1 MHRHVR
7 TGTGALA
14 LAACLTLAGCSS
26 SDNGDKAKDKDG
38 QKSTGGA
45 ASSPSQSAGA
55 NGGGSGNGAGGG
67 SGSGSGSG
75 SGPGSG
81 KVAAKDI
88 AGAWAA
94 VLQGKPT
101 ALVISGTTVAL
112 GGEHTCTGTVNDNG
126 MAMIELKCADGNTDR
141 VAGMPSLGPDGKT
154 LTVKWE
160 GGTTDKFTKSELDG
174 KVPPGMTAGGVPAP

>member
-1 MHRHVR
+1 MRRHVR
-7 TGTGALA
+7 DGAGAVA
-14 LAACLTLAGCSS
+14 LAACLALAGCSS
-26 SDNGDKAKDKDG
+26 SDSGDKPKDKSPDG
-38 QKSTGGA
+38 GG
-45 ASSPSQSAGA
+45 QSASA
-55 NGGGSGNGAGGG
+55 TPTGGSGNGS
-67 SGSGSGSG
+67 SG
-75 SGPGSG
+75 G

-112 GGEHTCTGTVNDNG
+112 GGEHTCSGTVNDNG

-141 VAGMPSLGPDGKT
+141 VAGMPSLSKDGKT

-160 GGTTDKFTKSELDG
+160 GGKSDTFTKSELDG
-174 KVPPGMTAGGVPAP
+174 KLPAGIPTAGLPTP